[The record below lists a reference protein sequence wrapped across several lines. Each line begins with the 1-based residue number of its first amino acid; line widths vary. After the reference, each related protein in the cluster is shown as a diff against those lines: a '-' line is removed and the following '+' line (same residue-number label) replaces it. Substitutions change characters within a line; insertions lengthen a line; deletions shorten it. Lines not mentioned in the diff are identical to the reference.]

1 MLPNES
7 VDVKKIFTLGY
18 QKFNIIKMLIKTET
32 RTARSS
38 IAESVIIS
46 KFISSRAEWNM
57 DFEWKAIHSSN
68 YPTGPPNAISD
79 PFFIQSYLLIGP
91 REALGGAGGSN
102 IPFSF
107 LP

>member
-46 KFISSRAEWNM
+46 KFISSRAE
-57 DFEWKAIHSSN
+57 
-68 YPTGPPNAISD
+68 
-79 PFFIQSYLLIGP
+79 
-91 REALGGAGGSN
+91 
-102 IPFSF
+102 
-107 LP
+107 